1 MALQSKYQPVLD
13 LGVELGIKDGDIQ
26 EVDGRLEIRGK
37 AATQYQKD
45 QIWNKIKEVSG
56 EDEPADLMA
65 DIVVENT
72 DYYTKHVVE
81 SGESLSLIAKKYSG
95 DPMKYTAIFE
105 ANKDILKD
113 PNVIHPGQ
121 ELTIPFLD

>member
-1 MALQSKYQPVLD
+1 MALQEKYRPVLD
-13 LGVELGIKDGDIQ
+13 LGETLGVKDGDVQ
-26 EVDGRLEIRGK
+26 EVEGRLEIRGMAK
-37 AATQYQKD
+37 TQYDKD
-45 QIWNKIKEVSG
+45 QIWNKIKEIAG
-56 EDEPADLMA
+56 DQPEDLMA
-65 DIVVENT
+65 DISVENT

-95 DPMKYTAIFE
+95 DPMKYTVIFE